1 MNGNPSRAR
10 HRWRAL
16 LLAVSMVICA
26 LLAGCM
32 HVDASLTIS
41 GDDSVSGEVL
51 VSTQTPD
58 GQVPFRLEPPES
70 LEDRVRVRP
79 YTKDGRAGSHLSFE
93 DLSFDEVNQLAN
105 ALSPTDN
112 RFQFQ
117 LHRSG
122 SLVTVE
128 GEADLTPLANTDTS
142 VVLEISAPGEIT
154 NTNGKES
161 AGTVNWTLEPGEVS
175 EVFATYQFTSRAGAG
190 WLGWTLLFSAPVLAV
205 TVLVGMLALRHH
217 LQARAQQP

>member
-1 MNGNPSRAR
+1 M
-10 HRWRAL
+10 
-16 LLAVSMVICA
+16 
-26 LLAGCM
+26 
-32 HVDASLTIS
+32 
-41 GDDSVSGEVL
+41 SGEVL

-58 GQVPFRLEPPES
+58 GQVPFRLSLLNPWRTNPSAPVHQGRPCGLPPV
-70 LEDRVRVRP
+70 LRRP
-79 YTKDGRAGSHLSFE
+79 L
-93 DLSFDEVNQLAN
+93 LDEVNQLAN

-217 LQARAQQP
+217 LQARAQRRSSAQPNAIPASLSWVTTRQVAVDLFKV

>member
-1 MNGNPSRAR
+1 M
-10 HRWRAL
+10 
-16 LLAVSMVICA
+16 
-26 LLAGCM
+26 
-32 HVDASLTIS
+32 S

-93 DLSFDEVNQLAN
+93 DLSFDEVKQLAN

-175 EVFATYQFTSRAGAG
+175 EVFATYQFTSRA
-190 WLGWTLLFSAPVLAV
+190 
-205 TVLVGMLALRHH
+205 
-217 LQARAQQP
+217 